1 MHLEETRRE
10 LDLDFNRSIDSV
22 PQMSKGVVLA
32 RQVVDRGRKGS
43 GYPRMSEG
51 GRGLGLRAPPGL
63 AAAGSRGGLRLRR
76 LCDCYLTGSTRV
88 LARRAPYP
96 LPTHRGRVHRRKLR
110 GLLKLSLLRLRLRL
124 VRMLMRRW
132 RLELRGVFLRIARRA
147 RRRDEIRWPRP
158 HGGVLD
164 VLFSLLDAERSHP
177 RCQAANC
184 DVFDV
189 PGVLVNASGNMN
201 VRMARTERRSSV
213 PLLEVDDRV
222 GAQED
227 AAVEDTDGTGGDG
240 RVVPWHPG
248 RARRVH
254 RFGIVLRA
262 AVTR

>member
-1 MHLEETRRE
+1 
-10 LDLDFNRSIDSV
+10 
-22 PQMSKGVVLA
+22 MSKGVVLA
-32 RQVVDRGRKGS
+32 RQVVDRAEGFRLS
-43 GYPRMSEG
+43 PHMSEG

-96 LPTHRGRVHRRKLR
+96 LPTHRGRVHRRRLR

-124 VRMLMRRW
+124 VRMLVRRW

-158 HGGVLD
+158 HGGVL

-184 DVFDV
+184 DVLEV

-213 PLLEVDDRV
+213 PLLGVDDRV

-227 AAVEDTDGTGGDG
+227 AAVEDTDGTGRDG